1 LDKQTK
7 EKTIA
12 ELQDKLRKA
21 QLAILAGY
29 TGMNVEKINALR
41 NELRKAGT
49 EFRVIKNTLFGIA
62 SEKTDYEGLKGHLRG
77 PLAVVLTYE
86 DVVAPTKILSEFA
99 KKNAELDVKVG
110 MMGGKLLDRKQLE
123 ALASLPSRE
132 VLIAKLLSVFVGAQ
146 ASMVH
151 VLAAVPRSLVQ
162 VLNTYREKREKEN

>member
-12 ELQDKLRKA
+12 ELQDKLKRA

-29 TGMNVEKINALR
+29 SGLNVEKINALR
-41 NELRKAGT
+41 NELRKAGI

-62 SEKTDYEGLKGHLRG
+62 SEKTDYAGLKGHLRG
-77 PLAVVLTYE
+77 PLAVVLTY
-86 DVVAPTKILSEFA
+86 DDIVTPAKVLSEFA
-99 KKNAELDVKVG
+99 RKNAELDVKVG
-110 MMGGKLLDRKQLE
+110 MMGGELLDRKQLE
-123 ALASLPSRE
+123 ALASLPSKE
-132 VLIAKLLSVFVGAQ
+132 VLLAKLLSVFVGAQ

-162 VLNTYREKREKEN
+162 VLNAYRQKREKEN

>member
-1 LDKQTK
+1 MDKQTK

-12 ELQDKLRKA
+12 ELQDKLKRA

-29 TGMNVEKINALR
+29 SGLNVDKMNALR

-62 SEKTDYEGLKGHLRG
+62 SEKTDYAGLKGHLRG
-77 PLAVVLTYE
+77 PLAVVLTS
-86 DVVAPTKILSEFA
+86 DDIVTPAKVLSDFA
-99 KKNAELDVKVG
+99 RKNAQLDVKIG
-110 MMGGKLLDRKQLE
+110 MMGGEFLDRKQLE
-123 ALASLPSRE
+123 ALASLPSKE
-132 VLIAKLLSVFVGAQ
+132 VLLAKLLSVFVGAQ

-162 VLNTYREKREKEN
+162 VLNAYREKKEKEN

>member
-1 LDKQTK
+1 MDKQTK

-12 ELQDKLRKA
+12 ELQGKLKKA

-99 KKNAELDVKVG
+99 RKNAELDVKVG
-110 MMGGKLLDRKQLE
+110 MMGGKLLDRKQIE
-123 ALASLPSRE
+123 VLASLPSKE

-162 VLNTYREKREKEN
+162 VLNAYREKKEKEN